1 MALVARHN
9 TLRRLQTEVPRGA
22 PVESAQLAALG
33 VSSALAHHYLK
44 SGWLSRL
51 GRGVF
56 RFPNDDLREADCLR
70 FLARQVDGFHVGGK
84 TALAWRGFGHNVPAR
99 EPLWLWGSRNLRLPD
114 WFTERFPA
122 RYTTRTPFASDLP
135 AGMGLEPLPEQP
147 NGVPV
152 SIPERAL
159 LEMLSEVGIHQGVE
173 EAKNILEGVR
183 SLRPEV
189 LALLLKH
196 CQRVKAARLCVH
208 WAEELQLPW
217 AETARKAAAQHMTGS
232 RWSARL
238 KSGTRLSLSS

>member
-9 TLRRLQTEVPRGA
+9 ALRRLQTEVPRGA

-33 VSSALAHHYLK
+33 VSSALAHYYLK

-56 RFPNDDLREADCLR
+56 RFPNDELREADCLR

-99 EPLWLWGSRNLRLPD
+99 EPLWLWGNRNLRLPD
-114 WFTERFPA
+114 WFTERFPS
-122 RYTTRTPFASDLP
+122 RYTTRSPFAANLP
-135 AGMGLEPLPEQP
+135 VEMGLEPLPEQP

-152 SIPERAL
+152 SVPERAL

-189 LALLLKH
+189 LALLLQH
-196 CQRVKAARLCVH
+196 CQSVKAARLCVH

-217 AETARKAAAQHMTGS
+217 AEAARRAAAQHMTGR

>member
-1 MALVARHN
+1 MALVARYNALH
-9 TLRRLQTEVPRGA
+9 RLQTEVPRGA
-22 PVESAQLAALG
+22 PVDSAQLAALG

-56 RFPNDDLREADCLR
+56 RFPNDDLREADCLK

-99 EPLWLWGSRNLRLPD
+99 EPLWLWGNRNRHLPD

-122 RYTTRTPFASDLP
+122 RYTTRSPFASDLP
-135 AGMGLEPLPEQP
+135 PGLGLEPLPDHP
-147 NGVPV
+147 NGVAV
-152 SIPERAL
+152 SVPERAL

-173 EAKNILEGVR
+173 EAKNITEGVR
-183 SLRPEV
+183 SLRPDV
-189 LALLLKH
+189 LALLLQH
-196 CQRVKAARLCVH
+196 CLRVKAARLCVH

-217 AETARKAAAQHMTGS
+217 AAVARKAAAQHMTGS

-238 KSGTRLSLSS
+238 KSGIRLSLSS

>member
-9 TLRRLQTEVPRGA
+9 VLRRLKTEVPRGG
-22 PVESAQLAALG
+22 PVDTAQLAALG
-33 VSSALAHHYLK
+33 VSPALAHHYLK

-56 RFPNDDLREADCLR
+56 QFPNDELREADCLK
-70 FLARQVDGFHVGGK
+70 FLARQVEGFHVGGK

-99 EPLWLWGSRNLRLPD
+99 EPLWLWGQRNVRLPD

-122 RYTTRTPFASDLP
+122 RYTTRTPFASSLP
-135 AGMGLEPLPEQP
+135 AGTGLEPLPERP

-152 SIPERAL
+152 SVPERAL

-173 EAKNILEGVR
+173 EARNIMEGVR

-189 LALLLKH
+189 LSQLLRR
-196 CQRVKAARLCVH
+196 CQRIKAARLCVQ
-208 WAEELQLPW
+208 WAEELHLPW
-217 AETARKAAAQHMTGS
+217 AVTARRAAAKHMTGS

>member
-1 MALVARHN
+1 MALVARYNALH
-9 TLRRLQTEVPRGA
+9 RLQTEVPRGA
-22 PVESAQLAALG
+22 PVDSAQLASLG

-56 RFPNDDLREADCLR
+56 QFPNDDLREADCLK

-99 EPLWLWGSRNLRLPD
+99 EPLWLWGNRNRHLPD

-122 RYTTRTPFASDLP
+122 RYTTRSPFASDLP
-135 AGMGLEPLPEQP
+135 PGLGLEPLPDQP
-147 NGVPV
+147 NGVAV
-152 SIPERAL
+152 SVPERAL

-173 EAKNILEGVR
+173 EAKNITEGVR

-189 LALLLKH
+189 LALLLQH
-196 CQRVKAARLCVH
+196 CLRVKAARLCVH

-217 AETARKAAAQHMTGS
+217 AAAARKAAAQHMTGS

-238 KSGTRLSLSS
+238 KSGIRLSLSS

>member
-1 MALVARHN
+1 
-9 TLRRLQTEVPRGA
+9 
-22 PVESAQLAALG
+22 
-33 VSSALAHHYLK
+33 LAHHYLK

-70 FLARQVDGFHVGGK
+70 FLARHVEGFHVGGK
-84 TALAWRGFGHNVPAR
+84 TALSWRGFGHNVPAR
-99 EPLWLWGSRNLRLPD
+99 EPLWLWGRRNARLPD
-114 WFTERFPA
+114 WFTQRFPA
-122 RYTTRTPFASDLP
+122 RYTTRTPFASGLP
-135 AGMGLEPLPEQP
+135 AGSGLEPLPEQT

-152 SIPERAL
+152 SVPERAL
-159 LEMLSEVGIHQGVE
+159 LEMLCEVGIHQGVE
-173 EAKNILEGVR
+173 EARNIMEGVR

-189 LALLLKH
+189 LSQLLRH

-217 AETARKAAAQHMTGS
+217 AEAARRAAAKHMTGG

>member
-1 MALVARHN
+1 MGKA
-9 TLRRLQTEVPRGA
+9 
-22 PVESAQLAALG
+22 
-33 VSSALAHHYLK
+33 
-44 SGWLSRL
+44 
-51 GRGVF
+51 
-56 RFPNDDLREADCLR
+56 
-70 FLARQVDGFHVGGK
+70 GGK

-99 EPLWLWGSRNLRLPD
+99 EPLWLWGNRNLRLPD

-152 SIPERAL
+152 SVPERAL
-159 LEMLSEVGIHQGVE
+159 LELLSEVGIHQGVE

-189 LALLLKH
+189 LALLLQH

-217 AETARKAAAQHMTGS
+217 AEAARKAAAKHMTGS